1 LSIRTVIVDLESI
14 HTPEIPSVDKSLM
27 ESLANSIVNL
37 RGVLRLPVICNVG
50 IDEYEMLSGQIEF
63 YAYIQARKF
72 DESLPDRIAALLV
85 DKKNEEAIRQ
95 QIGIVPVA
103 SSSNYS
109 DMSNI
114 AINNLDTKLERL
126 FANQS
131 KLMSDSTSWVVG
143 NIEAKLEHLFT
154 NQIKLINDLQDNL
167 LASLKQ
173 SYLQQGAT
181 ISQFNSGMDRSPP
194 KSLPILEA
202 LNRLTEPLI
211 EKQVSNNLAFLGD
224 AKVVKIIKLLKAA
237 KEREE
242 IFTSMDDVHEML
254 REPGGKSRLIGEKT
268 MLQVITRWH

>member
-103 SSSNYS
+103 SSSNHS

-154 NQIKLINDLQDNL
+154 NQIKLINDLQDDL

-181 ISQFNSGMDRSPP
+181 ISQFNLGMDRSPP